1 MKKQNK
7 FLHRTTIA
15 FTFLTTLL
23 LVTACNSNS
32 QTNNAKPSQVNVHA
46 AIATNNMQA
55 LKQYISTG
63 ADLNAKDPMGG
74 SSPLITAC
82 LFGNT
87 PMAKMLIDAGSD
99 LNFKNNDGSTPLI
112 TAAFFCHPDIVKML
126 LNKSAD
132 KNIKNKYG
140 QTAYETVAAP
150 YADVKNVYQML
161 GKMLAP
167 AGVKLDYA
175 HIEKTRPQIAAMLK

>member
-15 FTFLTTLL
+15 FIFLTTLL

-32 QTNNAKPSQVNVHA
+32 QTNQAKSSQVDVHTAVAANNV
-46 AIATNNMQA
+46 QA
-55 LKQYISTG
+55 LKQYISSG
-63 ADLNAKDPMGG
+63 ANLNAKDPIGG

-82 LFGNT
+82 LFGNEQ
-87 PMAKMLIDAGSD
+87 MAEMLIDAGAD

-126 LNKSAD
+126 LNKKAD
-132 KNIKNKYG
+132 KTIKNKYG
-140 QTAYETVAAP
+140 QTAYEAVAQKF
-150 YADVKNVYQML
+150 ADVKNVYEIL

-167 AGVKLDYA
+167 AGLKLDYA
-175 HIEKTRPQIAAMLK
+175 YIAKTRPEIAVMLK

>member
-15 FTFLTTLL
+15 FTFLTTVL

-32 QTNNAKPSQVNVHA
+32 QPNNAKSPQVDVHTA
-46 AIATNNMQA
+46 VATNNVQA

-63 ADLNAKDPMGG
+63 ANLNAKDPIGG

-82 LFGNT
+82 LFGNAQ
-87 PMAKMLIDAGSD
+87 MAKMLIDAGVD
-99 LNFKNNDGSTPLI
+99 LNFKNKDCSTPLI
-112 TAAFFCHPDIVKML
+112 TAAFFCHPDIIRML
-126 LNKSAD
+126 LDKRAD
-132 KNIKNKYG
+132 KTIKNKYG

-167 AGVKLDYA
+167 AGVKLDFAY
-175 HIEKTRPQIAAMLK
+175 IEKTRPQIAAMLK

>member
-1 MKKQNK
+1 MKKQTNNS
-7 FLHRTTIA
+7 HRTTIA

-23 LVTACNSNS
+23 LVSACNSNS
-32 QTNNAKPSQVNVHA
+32 QTNNAKSSQVDVHKA
-46 AIATNNMQA
+46 VATNNVQA

-63 ADLNAKDPMGG
+63 ANLNAKDPIGG

-82 LFGNT
+82 LFGNAQ
-87 PMAKMLIDAGSD
+87 MAKMLVDAGAD

-112 TAAFFCHPDIVKML
+112 TAAFFCYPDIVKML
-126 LNKSAD
+126 LSKSAD

-150 YADVKNVYQML
+150 FANVKNVYEML
-161 GKMLAP
+161 DKLLAP

-175 HIEKTRPQIAAMLK
+175 YIEKTRPEIAAMLK